1 MRIRVIFLLSCLV
14 LLSGLSV
21 AQDARLL
28 KAQDKIDRLRAK
40 VDDLAANARRAD
52 SAVEAARNMIRMAE
66 DSLRILGAEEESI
79 KRAQFDAEKR
89 ARKDVNNASET
100 ALDSLRSEYRNIE
113 REIDARIRDLDR
125 RGKSAQRFYENG
137 LKNER
142 RAKEMAKKA
151 HTDKKNAEKAVER
164 AQEDYVKLQK
174 SINEKQQ
181 KAQERQQK
189 RGNNAKKHVNKNAS
203 AVRIDAEIIY

>member
-1 MRIRVIFLLSCLV
+1 MSCLV

-189 RGNNAKKHVNKNAS
+189 REEGKQRQEARKQK
-203 AVRIDAEIIY
+203 R

>member
-1 MRIRVIFLLSCLV
+1 MRVRFIYLLGW
-14 LLSGLSV
+14 LLLLGGV
-21 AQDARLL
+21 VEAQDARLL

-40 VDDLAANARRAD
+40 VDDLAVNARRAD
-52 SAVEAARNMIRMAE
+52 SAVEAARDVIRMAE
-66 DSLRILGAEEESI
+66 DSLKLLGAEEESI

-89 ARKDVNNASET
+89 ARKDVNNASDA
-100 ALDSLRSEYRNIE
+100 ALDSLRTEYRNIE

-142 RAKEMAKKA
+142 RAKEMSKKA
-151 HTDKKNAEKAVER
+151 HADKKNAEKAVER

-189 RGNNAKKHVNKNAS
+189 REEGKQRQEARKQK
-203 AVRIDAEIIY
+203 R

>member
-1 MRIRVIFLLSCLV
+1 MRVRFIYLLGWLSLLV
-14 LLSGLSV
+14 GV
-21 AQDARLL
+21 VEAQDARLL

-52 SAVEAARNMIRMAE
+52 SAVEAARDVIRMAE
-66 DSLRILGAEEESI
+66 DSLKLLGAEEESI

-142 RAKEMAKKA
+142 RAKEMSKKA
-151 HTDKKNAEKAVER
+151 HADKKNAEKAVER
-164 AQEDYVKLQK
+164 AQEDYIKLQK

-189 RGNNAKKHVNKNAS
+189 REEGKQRQEARKQK
-203 AVRIDAEIIY
+203 R

>member
-1 MRIRVIFLLSCLV
+1 MRVRVIFLLSCLV

-52 SAVEAARNMIRMAE
+52 SAVEAARDIIRMAE
-66 DSLRILGAEEESI
+66 DSLKLLGAEEESI

-89 ARKDVNNASET
+89 ARKDVNNASDA

-142 RAKEMAKKA
+142 RAKEMSKKA
-151 HTDKKNAEKAVER
+151 HADKKNAEKAVER
-164 AQEDYVKLQK
+164 AQEDYIKLQK

-189 RGNNAKKHVNKNAS
+189 REEGKQRQEARKQK
-203 AVRIDAEIIY
+203 R

>member
-1 MRIRVIFLLSCLV
+1 MRIRIIFLLSCLV

-52 SAVEAARNMIRMAE
+52 SAVEAARDVIRMAE
-66 DSLRILGAEEESI
+66 DSLKLLGAEEESI

-142 RAKEMAKKA
+142 RAKEMSKKA

-189 RGNNAKKHVNKNAS
+189 REEGKQRQEARKQK
-203 AVRIDAEIIY
+203 R

>member
-1 MRIRVIFLLSCLV
+1 MRIRIIFLLSCLV

-100 ALDSLRSEYRNIE
+100 VLDSLRSEYRNIE

-164 AQEDYVKLQK
+164 AQEDYIKLQK

-189 RGNNAKKHVNKNAS
+189 REEGKQRQEARKQK
-203 AVRIDAEIIY
+203 R

>member
-1 MRIRVIFLLSCLV
+1 MRIRIIFLLSCLV

-52 SAVEAARNMIRMAE
+52 SAVEAARDVIRMAE
-66 DSLRILGAEEESI
+66 DSLKLLGAEEESI

-142 RAKEMAKKA
+142 RAKEMSKKA
-151 HTDKKNAEKAVER
+151 HADKKNAEKAVER

-189 RGNNAKKHVNKNAS
+189 REVGKQRQEARKQK
-203 AVRIDAEIIY
+203 R

>member
-1 MRIRVIFLLSCLV
+1 MRVRFIYLLGWLV

-52 SAVEAARNMIRMAE
+52 SAVEAARDVIRMAE
-66 DSLRILGAEEESI
+66 DSLKLLGAEEESI

-142 RAKEMAKKA
+142 RAKEMSKKA
-151 HTDKKNAEKAVER
+151 HADKKNAEKAVER

-189 RGNNAKKHVNKNAS
+189 REEGKQRQEARKQK
-203 AVRIDAEIIY
+203 R

>member
-52 SAVEAARNMIRMAE
+52 SAVEAARDVIRMAE
-66 DSLRILGAEEESI
+66 DSLKLLGAEEESI

-89 ARKDVNNASET
+89 ARKDVNNASDA
-100 ALDSLRSEYRNIE
+100 ALDSLRTEYRNIE

-125 RGKSAQRFYENG
+125 RGKAVQRFYENG

-142 RAKEMAKKA
+142 RAKEMSKKA

-164 AQEDYVKLQK
+164 AQEDYIKLQK

-189 RGNNAKKHVNKNAS
+189 REEGKQRQEARKQK
-203 AVRIDAEIIY
+203 R

>member
-1 MRIRVIFLLSCLV
+1 MRIRIIFLLSCLV

-52 SAVEAARNMIRMAE
+52 SAVEAARDVIRMAE
-66 DSLRILGAEEESI
+66 DSLKLLGAEEESI

-142 RAKEMAKKA
+142 RAKEMSKKA
-151 HTDKKNAEKAVER
+151 HADKKNAEKAVER

-181 KAQERQQK
+181 KAQDRQQK
-189 RGNNAKKHVNKNAS
+189 REEGKQRQEARKQK
-203 AVRIDAEIIY
+203 R

>member
-1 MRIRVIFLLSCLV
+1 MRIRVIILLSCLV

-52 SAVEAARNMIRMAE
+52 SAVEAARDVIRMAE
-66 DSLRILGAEEESI
+66 DSLKLLGAEEESI

-142 RAKEMAKKA
+142 RAKEMSKKA
-151 HTDKKNAEKAVER
+151 HADKKNAEKAVER

-189 RGNNAKKHVNKNAS
+189 REEGKQRQEARKQK
-203 AVRIDAEIIY
+203 R

>member
-52 SAVEAARNMIRMAE
+52 SAVEAARDVIRMAE
-66 DSLRILGAEEESI
+66 DSLKLLGAEEESI

-142 RAKEMAKKA
+142 RAKEMSKKA
-151 HTDKKNAEKAVER
+151 HADKKNAEKAVER

-189 RGNNAKKHVNKNAS
+189 REEGKQRQEARKQK
-203 AVRIDAEIIY
+203 R

>member
-1 MRIRVIFLLSCLV
+1 MRVRFIYLLGWLSLLV
-14 LLSGLSV
+14 GV
-21 AQDARLL
+21 VEAQDARLL

-52 SAVEAARNMIRMAE
+52 SAVEAARDVIRMAE
-66 DSLRILGAEEESI
+66 DSLKLLGAEEESI

-89 ARKDVNNASET
+89 ARKDVNNASDA
-100 ALDSLRSEYRNIE
+100 ALDSLRTEYRNIE

-142 RAKEMAKKA
+142 RAKEMSKKA
-151 HTDKKNAEKAVER
+151 HADKKNAEKAVER
-164 AQEDYVKLQK
+164 AQEDYIKLQK

-189 RGNNAKKHVNKNAS
+189 REEGKQRQEARKQK
-203 AVRIDAEIIY
+203 R

>member
-1 MRIRVIFLLSCLV
+1 MRVRVIFLLSCLV

-151 HTDKKNAEKAVER
+151 HADKKNAEKAVER

-189 RGNNAKKHVNKNAS
+189 REEGKQRQEARKQK
-203 AVRIDAEIIY
+203 R

>member
-1 MRIRVIFLLSCLV
+1 MRIRIIFLLSCLV

-142 RAKEMAKKA
+142 RAKEMSKKA
-151 HTDKKNAEKAVER
+151 HADKKNAEKAVER

-189 RGNNAKKHVNKNAS
+189 REEGKQRQEARKQK
-203 AVRIDAEIIY
+203 R

>member
-1 MRIRVIFLLSCLV
+1 MRVRFIYLLGWLSLLV
-14 LLSGLSV
+14 GV
-21 AQDARLL
+21 VEAQDARLL

-52 SAVEAARNMIRMAE
+52 SAVEAARDVIRMAE
-66 DSLRILGAEEESI
+66 DSLKLLGAEEESI

-142 RAKEMAKKA
+142 RAKEMSKKA

-164 AQEDYVKLQK
+164 AQEDYIKLQK

-189 RGNNAKKHVNKNAS
+189 REEGKQRQEARKQK
-203 AVRIDAEIIY
+203 R

>member
-1 MRIRVIFLLSCLV
+1 MRVRVIFLLSCLV

-40 VDDLAANARRAD
+40 VYDLAANARRAD
-52 SAVEAARNMIRMAE
+52 SAVEAARDVIRMAE
-66 DSLRILGAEEESI
+66 DSLKLLGAEEESI

-89 ARKDVNNASET
+89 ARKDVNNASDA
-100 ALDSLRSEYRNIE
+100 ALDSLRTEYRNIE

-142 RAKEMAKKA
+142 RAKEMSKKA
-151 HTDKKNAEKAVER
+151 HADKKNAEKAVER

-189 RGNNAKKHVNKNAS
+189 REEGKQRQEARKQN
-203 AVRIDAEIIY
+203 R

>member
-1 MRIRVIFLLSCLV
+1 MRIRIIFLLSCLV

-52 SAVEAARNMIRMAE
+52 SAVEAARDVIRMAE
-66 DSLRILGAEEESI
+66 DSLKLLGAEEESI

-151 HTDKKNAEKAVER
+151 HADKKNAEKAVER

-189 RGNNAKKHVNKNAS
+189 REEGKQRQEARKQK
-203 AVRIDAEIIY
+203 R

>member
-1 MRIRVIFLLSCLV
+1 MRVRVIFLLSCLV

-189 RGNNAKKHVNKNAS
+189 REEGKQRQEARKQK
-203 AVRIDAEIIY
+203 R

>member
-1 MRIRVIFLLSCLV
+1 MRVRVIILLSCLV

-52 SAVEAARNMIRMAE
+52 SAVEAARDVIRMAE
-66 DSLRILGAEEESI
+66 DSLKLLGAEEESI

-89 ARKDVNNASET
+89 ARKDVNNASDA
-100 ALDSLRSEYRNIE
+100 ALDSLRTEYRNIE

-125 RGKSAQRFYENG
+125 RGKAVQRFYENG

-142 RAKEMAKKA
+142 RAKEMSKKA

-164 AQEDYVKLQK
+164 AQEDYIKLQK

-189 RGNNAKKHVNKNAS
+189 REEGKQRQEARKQK
-203 AVRIDAEIIY
+203 R

>member
-142 RAKEMAKKA
+142 RAKEMSKKA
-151 HTDKKNAEKAVER
+151 HADKKNAEKAVER

-189 RGNNAKKHVNKNAS
+189 REEGKQRQEARKQK
-203 AVRIDAEIIY
+203 R

>member
-189 RGNNAKKHVNKNAS
+189 REEGKQRQEARKQK
-203 AVRIDAEIIY
+203 R

>member
-1 MRIRVIFLLSCLV
+1 MRVRVIFLLSCLV

-52 SAVEAARNMIRMAE
+52 SAVEAARDVIRMAE

-189 RGNNAKKHVNKNAS
+189 REEGKQRQEARKQK
-203 AVRIDAEIIY
+203 R

>member
-52 SAVEAARNMIRMAE
+52 SAVEAARDVIRMAE
-66 DSLRILGAEEESI
+66 DSLKLLGAEEESI

-164 AQEDYVKLQK
+164 AQEDYIKLQK

-189 RGNNAKKHVNKNAS
+189 REEGKQRQEARKQK
-203 AVRIDAEIIY
+203 R

>member
-1 MRIRVIFLLSCLV
+1 MRIRIIFLLSCLV

-52 SAVEAARNMIRMAE
+52 SAVEAARDVIRMAE
-66 DSLRILGAEEESI
+66 DSLKLLGAEEESI

-142 RAKEMAKKA
+142 RAKEMSKKA
-151 HTDKKNAEKAVER
+151 HADKKNAEKAVER

-189 RGNNAKKHVNKNAS
+189 REEGKQRQEARKQK
-203 AVRIDAEIIY
+203 R

>member
-1 MRIRVIFLLSCLV
+1 MRVRFIYLLGWLSLLV
-14 LLSGLSV
+14 GV
-21 AQDARLL
+21 VEAQDARLL

-40 VDDLAANARRAD
+40 VDDLEASVRRAD
-52 SAVEAARNMIRMAE
+52 SVVEAARNMIRMAE

-89 ARKDVNNASET
+89 ARKDVNNASDA
-100 ALDSLRSEYRNIE
+100 ALDSLRTEYRNIE

-164 AQEDYVKLQK
+164 AQEDYIKLQK

-189 RGNNAKKHVNKNAS
+189 REEGKQRQEARKQK
-203 AVRIDAEIIY
+203 R

>member
-1 MRIRVIFLLSCLV
+1 MRVRFIYLLGWLSLLV
-14 LLSGLSV
+14 GV
-21 AQDARLL
+21 VEAQDARLL

-40 VDDLAANARRAD
+40 VDDLEASVRRAD
-52 SAVEAARNMIRMAE
+52 SVVEAARNMIRMAE

-89 ARKDVNNASET
+89 ARKDVNNASDA
-100 ALDSLRSEYRNIE
+100 ALDSLRTEYRNIE

-151 HTDKKNAEKAVER
+151 HTEGLAADGPESSRIRRVIGISR
-164 AQEDYVKLQK
+164 ANGVWG
-174 SINEKQQ
+174 QQ
-181 KAQERQQK
+181 D
-189 RGNNAKKHVNKNAS
+189 
-203 AVRIDAEIIY
+203 VRDR

>member
-52 SAVEAARNMIRMAE
+52 SAVEAARDVIRMAE
-66 DSLRILGAEEESI
+66 DSLKLLGAEEESI

-142 RAKEMAKKA
+142 RAKEMSKKA

-164 AQEDYVKLQK
+164 AQEDYIKLQK

-189 RGNNAKKHVNKNAS
+189 REEGKQRQEARKQK
-203 AVRIDAEIIY
+203 R

>member
-1 MRIRVIFLLSCLV
+1 MRIRIIFLLSCLV

-52 SAVEAARNMIRMAE
+52 SAVEAARDVIRMAE
-66 DSLRILGAEEESI
+66 DSLKLLGAEEESI

-151 HTDKKNAEKAVER
+151 HSDKKNAEKAVER

-189 RGNNAKKHVNKNAS
+189 REEGKQRQEARKQK
-203 AVRIDAEIIY
+203 R

>member
-1 MRIRVIFLLSCLV
+1 MRVRFIYLLGWLSLLV
-14 LLSGLSV
+14 GV
-21 AQDARLL
+21 VEAQDARLL

-52 SAVEAARNMIRMAE
+52 SAVEAARDVIRMAE
-66 DSLRILGAEEESI
+66 DSLKLLGAEEESI

-89 ARKDVNNASET
+89 ARKDVNNASDA
-100 ALDSLRSEYRNIE
+100 ALDSLRTEYRNIE

-142 RAKEMAKKA
+142 RAKEMSKQA
-151 HTDKKNAEKAVER
+151 HADKKNAEKAVER
-164 AQEDYVKLQK
+164 AQEDYIKLQK

-189 RGNNAKKHVNKNAS
+189 REEGKQRQEARKQK
-203 AVRIDAEIIY
+203 R

>member
-1 MRIRVIFLLSCLV
+1 MRVRFIYLLGWLSLLV
-14 LLSGLSV
+14 GV
-21 AQDARLL
+21 VEAQDARLL

-52 SAVEAARNMIRMAE
+52 SAVEAARDVIRMAE
-66 DSLRILGAEEESI
+66 DSLKLLGAEEESI

-89 ARKDVNNASET
+89 ARKDVNNASDA
-100 ALDSLRSEYRNIE
+100 ALDSLRTEYRNIE

-142 RAKEMAKKA
+142 RAKEMSKKA
-151 HTDKKNAEKAVER
+151 HADKKNPEKAVER
-164 AQEDYVKLQK
+164 AQEDYIKLQK

-189 RGNNAKKHVNKNAS
+189 REEGKQRQEARKQK
-203 AVRIDAEIIY
+203 R

>member
-1 MRIRVIFLLSCLV
+1 MRVRFIYLLGWLSLLV
-14 LLSGLSV
+14 GV
-21 AQDARLL
+21 VEAQDARLL

-52 SAVEAARNMIRMAE
+52 SAVEAARDVIRMAE
-66 DSLRILGAEEESI
+66 DSLKLLGAEEESI

-142 RAKEMAKKA
+142 RAKEMSKKA
-151 HTDKKNAEKAVER
+151 HADKKNAEKAVER

-189 RGNNAKKHVNKNAS
+189 REEGKQRQEARKQK
-203 AVRIDAEIIY
+203 R

>member
-1 MRIRVIFLLSCLV
+1 MRVRVIFLLSCLV

-52 SAVEAARNMIRMAE
+52 SAVEAARDVIRMAE
-66 DSLRILGAEEESI
+66 DSLKLLGAEEESI

-89 ARKDVNNASET
+89 ARKDVNNASDA
-100 ALDSLRSEYRNIE
+100 ALDSLRTEYRNIE

-125 RGKSAQRFYENG
+125 RGKAVQRFYENG

-142 RAKEMAKKA
+142 RAKEMSKKA

-164 AQEDYVKLQK
+164 AQEDYIKLQK

-189 RGNNAKKHVNKNAS
+189 REEGKQRQEARKQK
-203 AVRIDAEIIY
+203 R

>member
-52 SAVEAARNMIRMAE
+52 SAVEAARDVIRMAE

-189 RGNNAKKHVNKNAS
+189 REEGKQRQEARKQK
-203 AVRIDAEIIY
+203 R

>member
-1 MRIRVIFLLSCLV
+1 MRIRIIFLLSCLV

-40 VDDLAANARRAD
+40 VDDLEASVRRAD
-52 SAVEAARNMIRMAE
+52 SVVEAARNMIRMAE

-151 HTDKKNAEKAVER
+151 HADKKNAEKAVER
-164 AQEDYVKLQK
+164 AQEDYIKLQK

-189 RGNNAKKHVNKNAS
+189 REEGKQRQEARKQK
-203 AVRIDAEIIY
+203 R

>member
-1 MRIRVIFLLSCLV
+1 MRVRVIFLLSCLV

-52 SAVEAARNMIRMAE
+52 SAVEAARDVIRMAE
-66 DSLRILGAEEESI
+66 DSLKLLGAEEESI

-89 ARKDVNNASET
+89 ARKDVNNASDA
-100 ALDSLRSEYRNIE
+100 ALDSLRTEYRNIE

-164 AQEDYVKLQK
+164 AQEDYIKLQK

-189 RGNNAKKHVNKNAS
+189 REEGKQRQEARKQK
-203 AVRIDAEIIY
+203 R